1 LDEGDCCKD
10 RVSDQPSFEKISFGK
25 FNFVYLYKTYYA
37 KHSTSL
43 YSVSIVKRRHLLFP
57 NFRSPRKKGEIQ
69 KKSQKIY
76 SKENKKI
83 IIVVRR
89 GCRSAQK
96 MAKRWL
102 RKFKNTKIEI

>member
-69 KKSQKIY
+69 KKKSKNIFRRKQKNNN
-76 SKENKKI
+76 SSEKRMPKRLEN
-83 IIVVRR
+83 
-89 GCRSAQK
+89 G
-96 MAKRWL
+96 
-102 RKFKNTKIEI
+102 